1 MASTR
6 SLSVDDTLPEVRK
19 KVDWFP
25 AGSNWGTI
33 LNSNTYC
40 GTGTQIRREGRFSI
54 GSAASL
60 TQDPSVML
68 VESRSTNL
76 IDGTHVVGHEYLGTA
91 ESYIARMD
99 HLKWCAGLSLPMFIY
114 SSPV

>member
-1 MASTR
+1 
-6 SLSVDDTLPEVRK
+6 
-19 KVDWFP
+19 
-25 AGSNWGTI
+25 
-33 LNSNTYC
+33 
-40 GTGTQIRREGRFSI
+40 
-54 GSAASL
+54 
-60 TQDPSVML
+60 ML